1 MQYPVFNFQLYQGAD
16 EFIPIAFY
24 SDTEDAQIPFI
35 ITNNDF
41 IMTLKTDKSSEVL
54 DQLTVANGR
63 IKLGIVR
70 DNLFEEA
77 NEQAFA
83 IKLHFPHEVTT
94 NLQYPAVVYDLF
106 RINTDGI
113 RELMLQG
120 KITIEK
126 SVSYGN

>member
-1 MQYPVFNFQLYQGAD
+1 MRYPIYNFDIYQGAD

-24 SDTEDAQIPFI
+24 SDVENEQVPYI
-35 ITNNDF
+35 ITSNDF
-41 IMTLKTDKSSEVL
+41 VMTLKTDKASEVL

-63 IKLGIVR
+63 IKLGVIK
-70 DNLFEEA
+70 DDLFEEA
-77 NEQAFA
+77 SEQAFA
-83 IKLHFPHEVTT
+83 IKLHFPHEVTA

-106 RINTDGI
+106 RINTDGV